1 MWEIEFSEEFEA
13 WWRELVLAQQEIL
26 DQRLRLLADQGLG
39 LGRPTVDT
47 LTRSKIPNLK
57 ELRAGS
63 VRVLFVF
70 DPRRHAILLIG
81 GDKRGRWSRW
91 YDEAIP
97 LAERIY
103 AHHVEKMIRKEMR
116 RDGQEL

>member
-1 MWEIEFSEEFEA
+1 LRAGPGEGTSK
-13 WWRELVLAQQEIL
+13 EIL
-26 DQRLRLLADQGLG
+26 DQRLRLLADQGPG

-47 LTRSKIPNLK
+47 LVGSKIPNLK

-63 VRVLFVF
+63 IRVLFVF
-70 DPRRHAILLIG
+70 DPRRNAILLVG

-97 LAERIY
+97 VAEHIY
-103 AHHVEKMIRKEMR
+103 ARHVEELSRKERR
-116 RDGQEL
+116 RDG